1 MRHAGMQVIMGNGG
15 GRTSGILRRLRRLRA
30 PAHFLLAQPKAAA
43 LCAAAILRW
52 QNACGRTA
60 VFLAP
65 LVCDQQK
72 RRSFRNVFF
81 VGGDKRDRTADLMTA
96 SCYRFVVLSV
106 FASNTSIQSAKST
119 GFFENLP
126 AASTRFYAHLGH
138 NLGQGS
144 RADLER
150 FCRSGR
156 GLWLACC
163 R

>member
-1 MRHAGMQVIMGNGG
+1 MERSAGYSASCACSVSIAFSFVFCISC
-15 GRTSGILRRLRRLRA
+15 RKSGAFAPKKCNRSNRR
-30 PAHFLLAQPKAAA
+30 
-43 LCAAAILRW
+43 
-52 QNACGRTA
+52 
-60 VFLAP
+60 VLAP
-65 LVCDQQK
+65 PVCDQNK
-72 RRSFRNVFF
+72 SHSFRNGFCF
-81 VGGDKRDRTADLMTA
+81 GGDKRDRTADLMTA